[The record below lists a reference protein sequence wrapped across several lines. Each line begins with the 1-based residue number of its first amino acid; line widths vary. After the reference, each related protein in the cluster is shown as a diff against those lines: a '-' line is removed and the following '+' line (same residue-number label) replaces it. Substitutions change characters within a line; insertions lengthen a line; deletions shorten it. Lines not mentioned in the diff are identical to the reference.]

1 MKKFIFYDTETTGLK
16 ELNYVQVIQIGSFIT
31 DEDFNDLGSFDLVC
45 APLPWTLV
53 TPKALLVNKKAE
65 IFNHPQTHYELIT
78 KVYETWSDWSSNGS
92 SVFITYNGMRFDEE
106 VMRRQFYWN
115 LYDPFITNTKGNSR
129 LDIYTKMLVIACFYQ
144 DVYAL
149 PEIDG
154 KLSLKLEHLAQ
165 KLGLDTDNAHDA
177 LADCI
182 FLKEVVFAIKK
193 IAPNFY
199 DEMMQ
204 TTAKTDLLQHLYDD
218 ELHFMCNYFP
228 KSKTTKYYPFCL
240 VNNGLS
246 EANSQYIFDLTNDPK
261 DLFNLTF
268 NDLNYLLK
276 SRNSPIKKINIARTA
291 ASISYKTLLKDN
303 IRLENADLYQS
314 RANALKENLALQEKI
329 LEIMID
335 QATSYP
341 VGDYPEDQ
349 IYSGGFAS
357 AIDKDRMNKFHRAK
371 DLSEKNKILDSFD
384 DERYKDFA
392 IRICGQLF
400 PQQLSSDQLLHCK
413 NIVNDRFNNQGP
425 WPVAQVYI
433 DEGNELLTKKLDKNE
448 KKLVNLAINSI
459 KSSQSF

>member
-303 IRLENADLYQS
+303 IRLENANLYQS